1 MTSSRVII
9 YLDNVIF
16 HRLQCR
22 LSDWNYADGDYD
34 TWFSANFQYII
45 ATKMLCLRG
54 SAPDTVVGL
63 TAPPRPSCETL
74 GHTLAEGPTELRAPG
89 PRDPTVRHCYARYAA
104 FYVHH
109 TKGLDP
115 VMMKT
120 LQYGAFVCHIPGIYN
135 STWTD
140 MFIETTYMRLVHA
153 WTDRSYTEGHRL
165 PSDGEVGP

>member
-89 PRDPTVRHCYARYAA
+89 PRYPTVRHWSLVCELFGALVLAVNAA
-104 FYVHH
+104 PYFRWGNVRQHV
-109 TKGLDP
+109 KVWSSG
-115 VMMKT
+115 
-120 LQYGAFVCHIPGIYN
+120 
-135 STWTD
+135 WTD
-140 MFIETTYMRLVHA
+140 ASCY
-153 WTDRSYTEGHRL
+153 
-165 PSDGEVGP
+165 